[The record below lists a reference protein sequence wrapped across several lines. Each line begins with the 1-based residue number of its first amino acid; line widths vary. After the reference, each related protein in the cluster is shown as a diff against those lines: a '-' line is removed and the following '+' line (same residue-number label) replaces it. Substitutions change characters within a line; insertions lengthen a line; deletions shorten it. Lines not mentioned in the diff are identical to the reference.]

1 MRISE
6 VARQAGVNVETIRF
20 YERQGLLNQPPRP
33 PRGYRNYSPQH
44 VKRIRFLRRCQQIGF
59 SLAEAAE
66 IASLVESPQSGC
78 ATACALARA
87 KLGEIEQRIQVY
99 ERMKAE
105 LQAILQNRPAAPA
118 CGVLG
123 ALSEP

>member
-1 MRISE
+1 MWISE

-59 SLAEAAE
+59 SLAEAATFAALLE
-66 IASLVESPQSGC
+66 QPQSAC
-78 ATACALARA
+78 QPACALARQ
-87 KLGEIEQRIQVY
+87 KLAQVRERIAEYQAMESQLAGLL
-99 ERMKAE
+99 ERE
-105 LQAILQNRPAAPA
+105 DSGRDCRLLNS
-118 CGVLG
+118 
-123 ALSEP
+123 LSRD